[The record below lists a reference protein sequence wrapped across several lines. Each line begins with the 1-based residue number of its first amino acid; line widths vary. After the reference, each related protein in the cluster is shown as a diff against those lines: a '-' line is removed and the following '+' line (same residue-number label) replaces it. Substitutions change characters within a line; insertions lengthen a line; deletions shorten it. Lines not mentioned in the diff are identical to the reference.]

1 MFAARSW
8 MVAFLTFAMA
18 AGVSESGGLAPTTVV
33 AVAGIGGTAAS
44 ILGGELAVRFGRRRV
59 VTAIMWTSALIALL
73 IGFSAHLSYRA
84 AVLLCIV
91 YTLFFQGDSAA
102 IHAGVITAA
111 EPRRRGATMALQSL
125 AGFAAASAGS
135 VFAGAVL
142 DATGGGA
149 TTGSWALTFAA
160 MGVVGALGPVCLR
173 RYLAA
178 RPQLRF

>member
-1 MFAARSW
+1 
-8 MVAFLTFAMA
+8 
-18 AGVSESGGLAPTTVV
+18 
-33 AVAGIGGTAAS
+33 
-44 ILGGELAVRFGRRRV
+44 
-59 VTAIMWTSALIALL
+59 
-73 IGFSAHLSYRA
+73 
-84 AVLLCIV
+84 
-91 YTLFFQGDSAA
+91 
-102 IHAGVITAA
+102 
-111 EPRRRGATMALQSL
+111 MALQSL

-135 VFAGAVL
+135 VVAGAVL